1 MSLDP
6 ALITS
11 IGGVLLIFGAGI
23 KWLLNQFNARLEE
36 SEKAALKAREAL
48 DLRLSTEISALRG
61 QIAAMEVQK
70 MIFLRRI
77 YQLEAFIH
85 RLPGVDIP
93 DMTGWPL

>member
-1 MSLDP
+1 MTFDP
-6 ALITS
+6 AVIGA
-11 IGGVLLIFGAGI
+11 IGGVLLIFGSGI
-23 KWLLNQFNARLEE
+23 KWLLNQFNARLAE
-36 SEKAALKAREAL
+36 SEASAMKAREAL

-61 QIAAMEVQK
+61 QITAMELQK